1 MNLIVLLSI
10 ATILFKSNTFFFITN
25 RCLENQL
32 CFVEGSSKAS
42 KFLSRDAGI
51 CNVDQGMSQI
61 CPKPINQVLLQ
72 NYCKKSLLIALKV
85 TYLCNFEWILPLLR
99 ETETNIK
106 VVHLVR
112 DPRST
117 VNSATS
123 HRGSLPDIK

>member
-1 MNLIVLLSI
+1 MFFLNKI
-10 ATILFKSNTFFFITN
+10 SNTFFLTTN

-32 CFVEGSSKAS
+32 CFAEGGLKAS

-51 CNVDQGMSQI
+51 CNVDQGMWQI

-72 NYCKKSLLIALKV
+72 NHCKKSLLIALKV
-85 TYLCNFEWILPLLR
+85 TYLCNFEWILSLLR
-99 ETETNIK
+99 ERETNIK

-117 VNSATS
+117 VNSRKSPRA
-123 HRGSLPDIK
+123 SLPKVK